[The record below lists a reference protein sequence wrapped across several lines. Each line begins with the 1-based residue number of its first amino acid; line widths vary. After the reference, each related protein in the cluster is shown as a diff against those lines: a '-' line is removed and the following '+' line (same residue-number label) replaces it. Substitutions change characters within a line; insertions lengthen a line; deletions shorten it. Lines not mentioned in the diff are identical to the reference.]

1 MIANNTGTLTVDLNK
16 ILNKSMT
23 NASQIARA
31 IALELEARVV
41 QKSPVDTGR
50 LRGNWNVGINAP
62 NVAEHGADI
71 SGMESNARALGALS
85 NFKLGDS
92 IFITNNLPYTHK
104 LEFGLYGDGPK
115 TMGGYSKQAPQGFIR
130 ITYQE
135 VISALE
141 NIGRKV
147 VK

>member
-31 IALELEARVV
+31 IAIELETRVV

-62 NVAEHGADI
+62 NMAEQGADI

-104 LEFGLYGDGPK
+104 LEFGLYGDGDK
-115 TMGGYSKQAPQGFIR
+115 TVNGYSKQAPQGFIR

-135 VISALE
+135 VMSALE

>member
-31 IALELEARVV
+31 IAIELETRVV

-62 NVAEHGADI
+62 NMAEQGADI

-104 LEFGLYGDGPK
+104 LEFGLYGDGDK
-115 TMGGYSKQAPQGFIR
+115 TVNGFIR

-135 VISALE
+135 VMSALE

>member
-62 NVAEHGADI
+62 NMAEQGADI

-85 NFKLGDS
+85 SFKLGDS